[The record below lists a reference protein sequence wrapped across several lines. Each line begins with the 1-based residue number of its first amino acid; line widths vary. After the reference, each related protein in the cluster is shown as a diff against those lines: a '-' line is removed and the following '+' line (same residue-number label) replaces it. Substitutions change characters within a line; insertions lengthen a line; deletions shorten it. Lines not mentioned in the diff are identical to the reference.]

1 MTTNITSMTSIKP
14 HLICAY
20 YDWIVDNQLT
30 PYIVVDTLYPGVSV
44 PQEHVHNGQIVLNIS
59 PEACRGLILE
69 KDRILFSARFGGKVE
84 QVFIP
89 PLAIFE
95 IYAKEN
101 GRGTSFPPEDY
112 TAVPVVSPEKTQP
125 ARSKPALRLVQK
137 EEDQGC

>member
-1 MTTNITSMTSIKP
+1 MTMSSIKP
-14 HLICAY
+14 HLIRAY

-30 PYIVVDTLYPGVSV
+30 PYVVVDTLYPGVSV

-59 PEACRGLILE
+59 PEACRGLIIE

-89 PLAIFE
+89 PLAVFE

-101 GRGTSFPPEDY
+101 GRGSSFPPEDY
-112 TAVPVVSPEKTQP
+112 SLVPPVAPEKATVSR
-125 ARSKPALRLVQK
+125 AKPALRLVQN
-137 EEDQGC
+137 EDNRTDTDL

>member
-1 MTTNITSMTSIKP
+1 MTMSSIKP
-14 HLICAY
+14 HLIRAY

-30 PYIVVDTLYPGVSV
+30 PYVVIDTLYPGVSV

-59 PEACRGLILE
+59 PEACRGLIIE

-89 PLAIFE
+89 PLAVFE

-101 GRGTSFPPEDY
+101 GRGSSFPPEDY
-112 TAVPVVSPEKTQP
+112 STVSPIAPEKP
-125 ARSKPALRLVQK
+125 ARSRSKPALRLVQN
-137 EEDQGC
+137 EDKRTDTDL

>member
-1 MTTNITSMTSIKP
+1 MSSIKP
-14 HLICAY
+14 HLIRAY

-30 PYIVVDTLYPGVSV
+30 PYVVIDTLYPGVSV

-59 PEACRGLILE
+59 PEACRGLIIE

-89 PLAIFE
+89 PLAVFE

-101 GRGTSFPPEDY
+101 GRGSSFPPEDY
-112 TAVPVVSPEKTQP
+112 TAISPVAPEKST
-125 ARSKPALRLVQK
+125 ASRSKPALRLVQK
-137 EEDQGC
+137 EDNRTDTDL